1 MLSTTELIWGLIIAA
16 LLAGALAYIFVRQ
29 RKEAKKSVGN
39 TGEIN
44 TKQLQ
49 LQAYERLMLLTDR
62 IAIPNL
68 VGRVNQ
74 PGFSAKQ
81 MQLMLTQNIRQ
92 EFDHN
97 ITQRIYVSPE
107 SWDAVDKLKE
117 QNLLIINQVASFFP
131 ADATGHDLNKAL
143 LEMMMQNPK
152 ASLHNVVAEA
162 LSYEAKNLMR

>member
-1 MLSTTELIWGLIIAA
+1 MSLSTPELIWGLIIAA
-16 LLAGALAYIFVRQ
+16 LLAGALAILFIRQ
-29 RKEAKKSVGN
+29 RKEAKKGINNS
-39 TGEIN
+39 GEVN

-68 VGRVNQ
+68 ISRVNQ

-81 MQLMLTQNIRQ
+81 MQLLLTQNIRQ

-107 SWDAVDKLKE
+107 TWDALNKLKE
-117 QNLLIINQVASFFP
+117 QKLLIINQVASFLP
-131 ADATGHDLNKAL
+131 KDASGHDLNKNL
-143 LEMMMQNPK
+143 LEMMMQNPQT
-152 ASLHNVVAEA
+152 SLHNVVAEA
-162 LSYEAKNLMR
+162 LSYEAKKL